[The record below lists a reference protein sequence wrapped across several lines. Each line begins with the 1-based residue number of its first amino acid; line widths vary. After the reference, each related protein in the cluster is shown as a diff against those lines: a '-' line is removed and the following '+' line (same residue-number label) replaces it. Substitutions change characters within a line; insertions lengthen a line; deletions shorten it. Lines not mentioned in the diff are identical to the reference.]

1 MKKRNHLLLL
11 LIATCIQLSFC
22 QSSFS
27 QKLPS
32 TLLWRISGNGLQKP
46 SYLFGTLHLTDERV
60 FNLGDSL
67 YKSIEQTDGFAIEID
82 PQEFTPLIIDEAK
95 KEVYQRGQPIK
106 ELMSSAQYE
115 KYGKMLAKKLNK
127 KADDITTSDIL
138 DEKNKWI
145 RQSFKNGKMQTFL
158 DAYLFDIA
166 RRLGKWT
173 GGVEDLK
180 DQQGL
185 TDLVDE
191 SDIEQIAISGSG
203 ESMKEDNKNAEY
215 LINAYIDN
223 DLNKIDRISNSQDSL
238 FEDAL
243 LFRRNKKMARR
254 MDSLSQLR
262 SMVFA
267 VGAAHLPGGK
277 GLIALLREKG
287 FTMTPVFSSKKIKPS
302 DYKVKEVPLTWYDV
316 KDEQGLYKASMP
328 GKPGDMTIY
337 GVMNMKMYFDIFS
350 STLYMT
356 TAVRTPYSQKMADS
370 VLRVMASYY
379 FGNAKGKPI
388 TINNIPG
395 KEFISEKQ
403 NYSHGYLLFKDGK
416 MYIALG
422 MSTKSGHA
430 GEALISRFL
439 HSFSITQKAADTSG
453 IVTYTNK
460 IKAYRLEVPGEPK
473 SGDDYTKATKKDS
486 TIVNELNIAADPVT
500 GAYFFFGSNEAAP
513 GYNLE
518 NDSVMLVAI
527 RASQLSK
534 FKKMSMD
541 TAYIKNACRILDLAG
556 MMADAPLTM
565 KTRFQF
571 RGNRWYGLVAIFDTA
586 KDESSVQR
594 FFNSFTTLDYAQVNW
609 GNHTSADNSFTTW
622 SPSAF
627 TYEPDKKDEDGKRKW
642 KYECYDSSRADN
654 YGIIADEF
662 SKYYWQ
668 NSDSALWNE
677 VIARY
682 SSDSVLVKKKISNNG
697 LEGYELELK
706 ANGSS
711 NVKRLRFFL
720 NNGKLY
726 TLMALQAAGEI
737 NNENTNKFFESF
749 HFTSVQPDTNVLV
762 SKAALLLSDMGS
774 PDSSVSNSAL
784 KYLTI
789 VPFVKEDLPLLHRA
803 LLRSYPELNYSPD
816 QTRNKLKKIILNF
829 KDPSS
834 FSFAKNNYATA
845 NDTTRNLLLSIM
857 ASFPTKENYNDIKT
871 LLLKQPPMVEPG
883 YQVIN
888 PLTDS
893 LQLTATILPDLLP
906 LLKDTV
912 MGPLLINLSAQLLD
926 SGLVDKNI
934 FKPYHPDILK
944 LSARELALVKEDPD
958 NSSYYDYLLV
968 NLMGKMNT
976 PEFNSV
982 LQKWSLLSKPSYIAL
997 GAVNSLLRN
1006 NQAIN
1011 PLAIGAL
1018 AKDNSTR
1025 VELYDTLK
1033 TYHKANL
1040 FPAAYFTQ
1048 KSFGESY
1055 AFTADEDNTPSVITY
1070 LSQKVINFKGRQSRF
1085 YFYKLTFHDGD
1096 DTTYSLACAGPFNVN
1111 VQEVF
1116 SKDATGVIYYDEYF
1130 DQSNVRKQS
1139 ESLIKTMEDW
1149 FEWSDKKENK

>member
-1 MKKRNHLLLL
+1 MKKKNYLLLL

-27 QKLPS
+27 QQLPS

-82 PQEFTPLIIDEAK
+82 PQEFTPLMIDEVK
-95 KEVYQRGQPIK
+95 KEVYQKGQPIK

-115 KYGKMLAKKLNK
+115 RYGKMLAKKLNK
-127 KADDITTSDIL
+127 KADEITTSDIL

-166 RRLGKWT
+166 RRMGKWT

-191 SDIEQIAISGSG
+191 SDIEQIAMSGSG

-215 LINAYIDN
+215 LIKAYIDN
-223 DLNKIDRISNSQDSL
+223 DLNKIERISNSQDSL

-243 LFRRNKKMARR
+243 LFKRNKKMARR

-267 VGAAHLPGGK
+267 VGAAHLPGEK

-287 FTMTPVFSSKKIKPS
+287 FTLTPVFSSKKIKPA

-316 KDEQGLYKASMP
+316 KDDQGLYKASMP
-328 GKPGDMTIY
+328 GKPGDITFY
-337 GVMNMKMYFDIFS
+337 GIMNMKMYFDIFS

-356 TAVRTPYSQKMADS
+356 TAVKTPYSPKMADS
-370 VLRVMASYY
+370 VLGAMASYY
-379 FGNAKGKPI
+379 FGNSKGKPI

-422 MSTKSGHA
+422 LSTKSGRA
-430 GEALISRFL
+430 GEPAINRFL
-439 HSFSITQKAADTSG
+439 HSFSITEKAPDTSR
-453 IVTYTNK
+453 IFTYTNK
-460 IKAYRLEVPGEPK
+460 IKAYRLEVPGEPT
-473 SGDDYTKATKKDS
+473 SGDDYSKATKKDS
-486 TIVNELNIAADPVT
+486 GIVTKLNIASDPVT
-500 GAYFFFGSNEAAP
+500 GAYFFFGTNEAAP
-513 GYNLE
+513 GYNLQ

-534 FKKMSMD
+534 FKRMSMD
-541 TAYIKNACRILDLAG
+541 TAYIKNGCRILDLAG
-556 MMADAPLTM
+556 MMAQAPLMM

-571 RGNRWYGLVAIFDTA
+571 RGNRWYGLVAIYDTA

-594 FFNSFTTLDYAQVNW
+594 FFNSFTTLDYAPVKW
-609 GNHTSADNSFTTW
+609 DNHTAADNSFSTW
-622 SPSAF
+622 SPTAF
-627 TYEPDKKDEDGKRKW
+627 TYQPKKDEDGKPEW

-654 YGIIADEF
+654 YGIIASEF

-677 VIARY
+677 VISRY
-682 SSDSVLVKKKISNNG
+682 NSDSILVKKKISNNG
-697 LEGYELELK
+697 VKGYELELK

-711 NVKRLRFFL
+711 NVKRLRIFL

-762 SKAALLLSDMGS
+762 SKAALLLSDLGS
-774 PDSSVSNSAL
+774 PDSSVSNSAV

-789 VPFVKEDLPLLHRA
+789 VPFVKEDLPLLHGA
-803 LLRSYPELNYSPD
+803 LLRNYPELDYSPD

-829 KDPSS
+829 KDTSS
-834 FSFAKNNYATA
+834 FRFAKNNYATA
-845 NDTTRNLLLSIM
+845 NDTTRNLLLSMM

-888 PLTDS
+888 PLSDS

-906 LLKDTV
+906 LLKDTA

-926 SGLVDKNI
+926 SALIDKNI

-944 LSARELALVKEDPD
+944 LSARELALLKDDPD
-958 NSSYYDYLLV
+958 NSRYYDDLLV
-968 NLMGKMNT
+968 DFMGKMNT

-982 LQKWSLLSKPSYIAL
+982 LQKWSVLSKPSHIAL
-997 GAVNSLLRN
+997 EAVNSLLRN

-1011 PLAIGAL
+1011 PAAIGAL

-1025 VELYDTLK
+1025 TELYDTLK
-1033 TYHKANL
+1033 AYHKANL

-1055 AFTADEDNTPSVITY
+1055 AFTADEDNTPATVTY
-1070 LSQKVINFKGRQSRF
+1070 LSQKVISFKGRQSRF
-1085 YFYKLTFHDGD
+1085 YFYKLTFDDGD

-1111 VQEVF
+1111 IKEVS
-1116 SKDATGVIYYDEYF
+1116 SKDATGVMYYDEDF
-1130 DQSNVRKQS
+1130 DQSNVKKQS
-1139 ESLIKTMEDW
+1139 ESLIKKMEHW
-1149 FEWSDKKENK
+1149 FEWSDKKENR